1 MKKLVKM
8 VVIEYNVYKQAKM
21 KRITYLG
28 FLQPLSIL
36 KETCRD
42 ITMDFIERL
51 PKTKW
56 NDTIMVVVE
65 KSHQVWTFHNFITF
79 IYSSGSNSTFHRLF
93 L

>member
-8 VVIEYNVYKQAKM
+8 IVIEYDVCKQAKM

-28 FLQPLSIL
+28 FLQPLSIS

-51 PKTKW
+51 FK
-56 NDTIMVVVE
+56 I
-65 KSHQVWTFHNFITF
+65 
-79 IYSSGSNSTFHRLF
+79 
-93 L
+93 